1 MDTMGNSQQQVLR
14 QLLERRLGA
23 TVDEL
28 GASVGLSRTAV
39 NQHLLSLEHDG
50 YVRRGAPRKTAGRPQ
65 QVYVLTE
72 EGAQQFPKQYSWFS
86 RLLIQT
92 LRQDMGE
99 EKSALFMYNLGVKRS
114 AQLTPR
120 LIGKDHGESVD
131 EVVKIMNETGF
142 VARAI
147 VPASPGK
154 AAVVECKNCVYH
166 DLSKDYP
173 EVCRFDIGLLSGLL
187 GSEVVHESCMHRG
200 GESCRFRIAPPAS
213 GSESS

>member
-1 MDTMGNSQQQVLR
+1 MDTMGNSQQQVLQ

-28 GASVGLSRTAV
+28 GASIGLSRTAI
-39 NQHLLSLEHDG
+39 NQHLLSLEHGG
-50 YVRRGAPRKTAGRPQ
+50 YVRRGVPRRTAGRPQ

-72 EGAQQFPKQYSWFS
+72 EGARQFPKQYAWFS

-99 EKSALFMYNLGVKRS
+99 EKTSVFMYNLGVKRS

-120 LIGKDHGESVD
+120 LIGKGHGESVD

-142 VARAI
+142 VARVVA
-147 VPASPGK
+147 PAGPGST
-154 AAVVECKNCVYH
+154 AVVECKNCVYH
-166 DLSKDYP
+166 DVSKDYP
-173 EVCRFDIGLLSGLL
+173 EVCRFDVGLLSGLL
-187 GSEVVHESCMHRG
+187 GSEVQHESCMHRSS
-200 GESCRFRIAPPAS
+200 ESCRFRIAPPAS
-213 GSESS
+213 GSETS